1 MSCKCNLGLSNT
13 GNPNCLPIQSVTS
26 SLILVP
32 LYSNAGV
39 RNGVSL
45 ADAVIPATYTA
56 LINQADSSL
65 RWYPIPAMENIE
77 QPKAD
82 SLFEEAASGK
92 KAFLRQ
98 GTRSFSGEIWEGASP
113 QLYGKLKDNRCVE
126 FGFYV
131 RDVDGNLI
139 GSNEGD
145 GNLYPIPV
153 DNASWN
159 PTIAFATDSTIQ
171 KIMIGFDWNRLFDE
185 STLWMVT
192 SDEAGLNFNSLEG
205 LLDVNFLVTAGATIT
220 ETPLTATLD
229 YGTFVNAIAFGG
241 ATATS
246 DWSIYN
252 VTNSAPVTV
261 SSVTETP
268 AGSGNYVIGHATG
281 IATTEVYT
289 ISVAKDGFI
298 GTSDE
303 ITAP

>member
-39 RNGVSL
+39 RNGISL
-45 ADAVIPATYTA
+45 ADAVLPATYTA
-56 LINQADSSL
+56 LINQADASL

-139 GSNEGD
+139 GSNEGT
-145 GNLYPIPV
+145 GVLYPIPV

-205 LLDVNFLVTAGATIT
+205 LLDVNLVGTDDS
-220 ETPLTATLD
+220 LTSTDVSGTLD
-229 YGTFVNAIAFGG
+229 YGTFVNAIKFSG
-241 ATATS
+241 ATSTA

-252 VTNSAPVTV
+252 VTDSASVTV
-261 SSVTETP
+261 TSVTESP
-268 AGSGNYVIGHATG
+268 AGSGIYAIGHATG
-281 IATTEVYT
+281 IASADVYT
-289 ISVAKDGFI
+289 ISVSKDGFI
-298 GTSDE
+298 GTSNE